1 LNVFTPILIVDDGL
15 VMPGAAGIRKED
27 SGLSIVW
34 KACMSDL
41 AFYSSGALAPENC
54 AAKATKRIGIQTA
67 TKTMIYR
74 CEVNKVE

>member
-1 LNVFTPILIVDDGL
+1 MFTPILIVDDGL
-15 VMPGAAGIRKED
+15 AMPSAAGIRKED

-41 AFYSSGALAPENC
+41 AFYSSDALAPENG

-67 TKTMIYR
+67 TKT
-74 CEVNKVE
+74 NDLSL

>member
-15 VMPGAAGIRKED
+15 AMPSAAGIRKED

-41 AFYSSGALAPENC
+41 AFYSSDALAPENG
-54 AAKATKRIGIQTA
+54 APKATKRIGIQTA
-67 TKTMIYR
+67 TKT
-74 CEVNKVE
+74 NDLSL

>member
-1 LNVFTPILIVDDGL
+1 MFTPILIVDDGL
-15 VMPGAAGIRKED
+15 AMPSAAGIRKED

-41 AFYSSGALAPENC
+41 AFYSSGALAPENG

-67 TKTMIYR
+67 TKT
-74 CEVNKVE
+74 NDLPL

>member
-1 LNVFTPILIVDDGL
+1 MFTPILIVDDGL
-15 VMPGAAGIRKED
+15 AMPSAAGIRKED

-41 AFYSSGALAPENC
+41 AFYSSDALAPENG

>member
-15 VMPGAAGIRKED
+15 AMPSAAGIRKQD

>member
-15 VMPGAAGIRKED
+15 VMPSAAGIRKQ

-41 AFYSSGALAPENC
+41 AFYSSDALAPENG

-67 TKTMIYR
+67 TKT
-74 CEVNKVE
+74 NDLSL

>member
-1 LNVFTPILIVDDGL
+1 MFTPILIVDDGL
-15 VMPGAAGIRKED
+15 VMPSAAGIRKQD

-41 AFYSSGALAPENC
+41 AFYSSDALAPENC

-67 TKTMIYR
+67 TQ
-74 CEVNKVE
+74 NNDLSL

>member
-1 LNVFTPILIVDDGL
+1 VFTPILIVDDGL

-41 AFYSSGALAPENC
+41 AFYSSDALAPENG

-67 TKTMIYR
+67 TKTYDLSL
-74 CEVNKVE
+74 

>member
-1 LNVFTPILIVDDGL
+1 MFTPILIVDDGL
-15 VMPGAAGIRKED
+15 VMPSAAGIRKQD

-41 AFYSSGALAPENC
+41 AFYSSDALAPANGP
-54 AAKATKRIGIQTA
+54 AKATKRIGIQTA
-67 TKTMIYR
+67 TKLMIYR

>member
-1 LNVFTPILIVDDGL
+1 MFTPILIVDDGL
-15 VMPGAAGIRKED
+15 VMPSAAGIRKED

-41 AFYSSGALAPENC
+41 AFYSSDALAPENG

-67 TKTMIYR
+67 TKT
-74 CEVNKVE
+74 NDLSL

>member
-1 LNVFTPILIVDDGL
+1 MFTPILIVDDGL
-15 VMPGAAGIRKED
+15 AMPSAAGIRKQD
-27 SGLSIVW
+27 SRFPVLREAYI
-34 KACMSDL
+34 SDL
-41 AFYSSGALAPENC
+41 AFYSSDALAPENG